1 METPNHTLIR
11 QAQSGDRRALNQLFS
26 QWYPR
31 VYNMAYRYFH
41 DEDLAADVSQQT
53 FVAIQKSLPQ
63 LRDPQ
68 AFKAWLFRTAVNCCH
83 SLSRRRHRQKASLEV
98 ISMQPGRS
106 QPITPYQELDR
117 KERSQIVLAA
127 LQEIPDE
134 QREVI
139 VMKEYEGLKF
149 REIAEI
155 LQLSENTVKSRL
167 YYGLKAMRK
176 LLEDCRLHKDLLY
189 E

>member
-1 METPNHTLIR
+1 METPDHTLIK
-11 QAQSGDRRALNQLFS
+11 QAQSGNRGALNQLFG

-31 VYNMAYRYFH
+31 VYNLAYRYFH
-41 DEDLAADVSQQT
+41 DDELAADVSQQT
-53 FVAIQKSLPQ
+53 FISIQKSMAQ

-68 AFKAWLFRTAVNCCH
+68 AFKAWLYRTAVNCCH
-83 SLSRRRHRQKASLEV
+83 SQARRQHRRQASLEAV
-98 ISMQPGRS
+98 SLQPDRRR
-106 QPITPYQELDR
+106 PITPYQELDR
-117 KERSQIVLAA
+117 KERAQIVLAA
-127 LQEIPDE
+127 LQEIPAE

-155 LQLSENTVKSRL
+155 LELSENTVKSRL

>member
-1 METPNHTLIR
+1 MNTPDHNLIR
-11 QAQSGDRRALNQLFS
+11 EAQSGDRSALNQLFG

-31 VYNMAYRYFH
+31 VYNMAYRYFN

-53 FVAIQKSLPQ
+53 FVYIQKSLEQ

-68 AFKAWLFRTAVNCCH
+68 AFRAWMYRTAINCCH
-83 SLSRRRHRQKASLEV
+83 SLARRKHRRQMTMEALGAENNHHR
-98 ISMQPGRS
+98 PL
-106 QPITPYQELDR
+106 TPYQELDR
-117 KERSQIVLAA
+117 KERSRIVLAV
-127 LQEIPDE
+127 LQQIPEE

-149 REIAEI
+149 REIAEV

>member
-1 METPNHTLIR
+1 MKTPSDYSLVQ
-11 QAQSGDRRALNQLFS
+11 QAQQGNRRALNQLFG

-31 VYNMAYRYFH
+31 VYNLAHRYFG
-41 DEDLAADVSQQT
+41 DADQAAEVSQQT
-53 FVAIQKSLPQ
+53 FVAIQRGLGK

-68 AFKAWLFRTAVNCCH
+68 AFKAWLYRTAINCCH
-83 SLSRRRHRQKASLEV
+83 SAARKRHRRREQRETLSIATNG
-98 ISMQPGRS
+98 QPS
-106 QPITPYQELDR
+106 TPYQQLR
-117 KERSQIVLAA
+117 RSERNAIVQQA
-127 LQEIPDE
+127 LQHIPAE

-139 VMKEYEGLKF
+139 VMKEYENLKF
-149 REIAEI
+149 REIADI

-176 LLEDCRLHKDLLY
+176 HLENRKLHKDLYY

>member
-1 METPNHTLIR
+1 METPDHKLIR
-11 QAQSGDRRALNQLFS
+11 QAQSGHRQALNQLFG

-31 VYNMAYRYFH
+31 VYNLAYKYFN

-53 FVAIQKSLPQ
+53 FVAIQKSLAQ

-68 AFKAWLFRTAVNCCH
+68 AFKAWIYRTAINCCH
-83 SLSRRRHRQKASLEV
+83 SIARRRHRRQASMEVFRLEP
-98 ISMQPGRS
+98 QQEGPA
-106 QPITPYQELDR
+106 TPYQELNR
-117 KERSQIVLAA
+117 KERSRIVLAA
-127 LQEIPDE
+127 LQDIPAE

-149 REIAEI
+149 REIAEV
-155 LQLSENTVKSRL
+155 LALSENTVKSRL

-176 LLEDCRLHKDLLY
+176 ILEDSRLYKDVWY

>member
-1 METPNHTLIR
+1 METPDNRLIR
-11 QAQSGDRRALNQLFS
+11 LAQSGDRRALNELFG

-31 VYNMAYRYFH
+31 VYNMAYRYFNN
-41 DEDLAADVSQQT
+41 EDLAAEISQQT
-53 FVAIQKSLPQ
+53 FVAIQKSLGQ

-68 AFKAWLFRTAVNCCH
+68 AFTAWLYRTAINCCH
-83 SLSRRRHRQKASLEV
+83 TLARRQQRQKISLEL
-98 ISMQPGRS
+98 IGARDEQPA
-106 QPITPYQELDR
+106 PETPYQELDR
-117 KERSQIVLAA
+117 KERSRIVLAA
-127 LQEIPDE
+127 LQEIPEE
-134 QREVI
+134 QRAVI

-149 REIAEI
+149 REIADV

-176 LLEDCRLHKDLLY
+176 ILEDCRLHKDLWY

>member
-1 METPNHTLIR
+1 MESSEYTLVE
-11 QAQSGDRRALNQLFS
+11 QARSGNRRALNQLFGR
-26 QWYPR
+26 WYPR
-31 VYNMAYRYFH
+31 VYNLAHRYFGNA
-41 DEDLAADVSQQT
+41 DTAAEVSQQT
-53 FVAIQKSLPQ
+53 FVAIQRGLGK

-68 AFKAWLFRTAVNCCH
+68 AFKAWLYRTAINCCH
-83 SLSRRRHRQKASLEV
+83 SQARKQKRRKEQREALSMATNG
-98 ISMQPGRS
+98 QPK
-106 QPITPYQELDR
+106 TPYQQMR
-117 KERSQIVLAA
+117 RNERSAIVLAT
-127 LQEIPDE
+127 LQQIPPE

-139 VMKEYEGLKF
+139 VMKEYENLKF

-176 LLEDCRLHKDLLY
+176 HLEKRQLHKDLYY